1 MEILK
6 FEFMR
11 RAFIVGILLSIII
24 PLIGTVM
31 VNKKNSMMGDAL
43 SHVSLSGV
51 AIGLILGLNPVI
63 GAIVICCCEGSRIE
77 CSKFRLPHKTQ
88 NICNLKDAT

>member
-51 AIGLILGLNPVI
+51 AIGFPDLP
-63 GAIVICCCEGSRIE
+63 GA
-77 CSKFRLPHKTQ
+77 FRAADVE
-88 NICNLKDAT
+88 I